1 MFEKLKKIIFGGG
14 NLDDENKELL
24 DSLSKDELINLLK
37 KEREEKE
44 IYKKKLE
51 KIKNKDSKT
60 IDEYTE
66 SNLKNWINWAISK
79 DKEHLNPEVLQYDE
93 HFTSFDKTI
102 INDTGIKYRVYQK
115 KFIEDWTIST
125 TELVIL
131 YYGVGS
137 GKTIISLNC
146 AEQFLGLNPESFV
159 YFVIPASLVLNT
171 IKSMYAIG
179 IDPRRKNKDGEYVYK
194 FISYQQLQRSKIN
207 IKPRSLLII
216 DEAHN
221 LRNFQTKEVK
231 DKISARKWKKTD
243 NYSLVGNKVA
253 ELLLKNKNT
262 FLRSIF
268 LTGTLLCNSPDDIE
282 ALIAIG
288 YKRSPLIQKD
298 RVELEIIQSEKNSFD
313 KYYGGLV
320 SFFRLSDKDPLFPKK
335 KYKFIGIKSPKG
347 EYEKKDDSFFYL
359 SRNDGMAE
367 KVKWIIKFLS
377 KKKNEKTL
385 IYAEFIN
392 RSIQI
397 LMRELKKKDIEVV
410 EATGN
415 EGILEKQTSIDFY
428 NENKVKILVFSKA
441 IKEGISFKETNNFI
455 FMQPYWN
462 YAIIEQIIARGIRL
476 DSHKAGQKST
486 VNVYLLV
493 NTDDDKTKEFNEWI
507 KNADKI
513 MNDNI
518 KTLIYPIKKEKN
530 KEGKEFTVVQTR
542 NSDFSRDT
550 YIWDRVFNKQESIN
564 RFEKQLLEKKLSFE
578 DYLNNENNEFIQ
590 KYNLVLEDLKKEK
603 GRISRKEEIEI
614 KKKMYK
620 EDFETKIN
628 NTNKLIIRFDK
639 DSNYSENRN
648 PDLQTTA
655 QNNYKGDEV
664 YSKLKKMIIEKD
676 DLTKIFNSFNIDKQQ
691 ITNFQANFTTKDN
704 IDIIIKESG
713 IENNL
718 NDKLFILEPTSGVG
732 GIIIELLKCKN
743 RQNFMIDSNEFHN
756 VFYNMQ
762 KIIFENL
769 SNVFVY
775 NLDFLYYSSKYNYD
789 YIFGNPPFTL
799 RTREK
804 KITNKTIKIGEGEN
818 EKEFIDKITSY
829 KDITLYDV
837 NFVERAYN
845 MLKNPTSEED
855 KDGGIL
861 SMIIS
866 DRFMNDDPHNVYIK
880 RFKYIIQKMTE
891 RDDTSVKIIK
901 TSSFVFSSEKDKG
914 TQNMTTKFPMVCI
927 VLRRLYNHYIDL
939 EKDITLKKDKKP
951 EEEEEEEEELKDF
964 IKKDKLNKEKL
975 KTQVKPIIIKRH
987 LKENNETLFNNMI
1000 KKIRKPTTNKTP
1012 AKTTN
1017 KKSLKDIE
1025 QIVNEEEKQPI
1036 ILTTPENKE
1045 EKKEDI
1051 KERKIQKKRREF
1063 TDIKYINQERKEEI
1077 KEVIKEEEK
1086 IKEIDIKNIKRVIK
1100 KDKPIKDKINDI
1112 DKKIDKE
1119 NDIKVIKKLEEIKT
1133 ELYDIEDMN
1142 SKELLKNIEKNLD
1155 TFNKNKTETEKII
1168 NNFKN
1173 NYKQGA
1179 KVSKKEFNKYK
1190 KDLAIVK
1197 NKQATMNGHYEEL
1210 LSSIVELQPYIEYN
1224 DYAKLKRQ
1232 AEPIYK
1238 KIEIE
1243 EEKRQPIHNEID
1255 DLEGG
1260 SFITII
1266 NSGNKKSFD
1275 EQLRKAQEDK
1285 DRLKE
1290 LNKDKIAK
1298 LKDELSDIKRKIAEY
1313 RNDPILVKIDNIK
1326 NDARS
1331 KISDDLI
1338 KSIQEQTFKITDLT
1352 IKPQLKGEGVID
1364 TIKTLFTGRKDF
1376 PPDVR
1381 KFINLNKDLTITHF
1395 KIGRKPITSFITTIG
1410 NWITRG
1416 RLKEEMKKKGYDEL
1430 FHLWLEFTLSNGRS
1444 YLTEKDEIIK
1454 ISNINNRDSDK
1465 TNYLNVPAKNIV
1477 NVYDFF
1483 YKPLK
1488 GQGVNLLRY
1497 SAHKYNCQDYVMNL
1511 LKYSNNLTPENEKF
1525 IMQNVSEIL
1534 EDPYFSL
1541 HKTIIQKFTDLGA
1554 TVDILKQGAGR
1565 KKRKIKKN

>member
-1 MFEKLKKIIFGGG
+1 
-14 NLDDENKELL
+14 
-24 DSLSKDELINLLK
+24 
-37 KEREEKE
+37 
-44 IYKKKLE
+44 
-51 KIKNKDSKT
+51 
-60 IDEYTE
+60 
-66 SNLKNWINWAISK
+66 
-79 DKEHLNPEVLQYDE
+79 
-93 HFTSFDKTI
+93 
-102 INDTGIKYRVYQK
+102 
-115 KFIEDWTIST
+115 
-125 TELVIL
+125 
-131 YYGVGS
+131 
-137 GKTIISLNC
+137 
-146 AEQFLGLNPESFV
+146 
-159 YFVIPASLVLNT
+159 
-171 IKSMYAIG
+171 
-179 IDPRRKNKDGEYVYK
+179 
-194 FISYQQLQRSKIN
+194 
-207 IKPRSLLII
+207 
-216 DEAHN
+216 
-221 LRNFQTKEVK
+221 
-231 DKISARKWKKTD
+231 
-243 NYSLVGNKVA
+243 
-253 ELLLKNKNT
+253 
-262 FLRSIF
+262 
-268 LTGTLLCNSPDDIE
+268 
-282 ALIAIG
+282 
-288 YKRSPLIQKD
+288 
-298 RVELEIIQSEKNSFD
+298 
-313 KYYGGLV
+313 
-320 SFFRLSDKDPLFPKK
+320 
-335 KYKFIGIKSPKG
+335 
-347 EYEKKDDSFFYL
+347 
-359 SRNDGMAE
+359 
-367 KVKWIIKFLS
+367 
-377 KKKNEKTL
+377 
-385 IYAEFIN
+385 
-392 RSIQI
+392 
-397 LMRELKKKDIEVV
+397 MRELKKNNIEVV
-410 EATGN
+410 EATGL
-415 EGILEKQTSIDFY
+415 EGNLEKQTSIDFY
-428 NENKVKILVFSKA
+428 NEDKVKILVFSKA

-462 YAIIEQIIARGIRL
+462 YAIMEQIIARGVRL

-486 VNVYLLV
+486 VDIYLLI
-493 NTDDDKTKEFNEWI
+493 NTENEKNEEFKKWI
-507 KNADKI
+507 KSADEI
-513 MNDNI
+513 MNKDI
-518 KTLIYPIKKEKN
+518 KKLIYPLLKLKN
-530 KEGKEFTVVQTR
+530 KETGKETEFIQSR
-542 NSDFSRDT
+542 NSNFSRDT
-550 YIWDRVFNKQESIN
+550 YLWDKVINKQESIN

-590 KYNLVLEDLKKEK
+590 KYNLVLEDLKKKK
-603 GRISRKEEIEI
+603 GIISRKEEIEI

-648 PDLQTTA
+648 PDLQAEA

-664 YSKLKKMIIEKD
+664 YSKLKKMINEKD

-713 IENNL
+713 IEKNL
-718 NDKLFILEPTSGVG
+718 NEKIFILEPTSGIG
-732 GIIIELLKCKN
+732 GIITELLKCKN

-775 NLDFLYYSSKYNYD
+775 NLDFLYYLSKYNYD

-804 KITNKTIKIGEGEN
+804 KIKRVRDDIESNYVDIITI
-818 EKEFIDKITSY
+818 Y

-845 MLKNPTSEED
+845 MLKNPTSEES

-866 DRFMNDDPHNVYIK
+866 DRFMNDDPHIVYIK
-880 RFKYIIQKMTE
+880 RFKYIIEQMKKK
-891 RDDTSVKIIK
+891 DDTAVKIIK

-914 TQNMTTKFPMVCI
+914 TQDMTTKFPMVCI

-939 EKDITLKKDKKP
+939 EKDITLKKDKTP
-951 EEEEEEEEELKDF
+951 EEEEEEEEEEDEELKDF
-964 IKKDKLNKEKL
+964 IKKDKTNKEKL
-975 KTQVKPIIIKRH
+975 KIKKQTKSTIVKRN
-987 LKENNETLFNNMI
+987 LKENNETLFNDMI
-1000 KKIRKPTTNKTP
+1000 KKIKKPTTNKTPP

-1045 EKKEDI
+1045 KKKVIKKEEIKKEEKKEDI
-1051 KERKIQKKRREF
+1051 KERKIEKNRREF
-1063 TDIKYINQERKEEI
+1063 TDIKYINQLRKEEI

-1086 IKEIDIKNIKRVIK
+1086 IKEIDIKNIKKVIK

-1133 ELYDIEDMN
+1133 DLYDIEDMN
-1142 SKELLKNIEKNLD
+1142 SKELLKNIEKNLE
-1155 TFNKNKTETEKII
+1155 TFNKNKIETEKII

-1173 NYKQGA
+1173 NYKPGEA
-1179 KVSKKEFNKYK
+1179 VSKKEFNKYK
-1190 KDLAIVK
+1190 KDLTIVK
-1197 NKQATMNGHYEEL
+1197 NKQEAFQGHFEEL

-1243 EEKRQPIHNEID
+1243 EEKRQPIYNEID
-1255 DLEGG
+1255 NLDGG
-1260 SFITII
+1260 SLITIF
-1266 NSGNKKSFD
+1266 NSGIKKSFD
-1275 EQLRKAQEDK
+1275 EQLRKGQEDK

-1298 LKDELSDIKRKIAEY
+1298 LKDKLSDIKRKIAEY
-1313 RNDPILVKIDNIK
+1313 RNDPILVKLDNIK

-1338 KSIQEQTFKITDLT
+1338 KSIQDQTFKITDLT

-1430 FHLWLEFTLSNGRS
+1430 FHLWLEFTLSNGKS

-1488 GQGVNLLRY
+1488 GQGGNLLRY

-1525 IMQNVSEIL
+1525 IMQNVNEIL

-1565 KKRKIKKN
+1565 KRRKIKKN